1 MEGAMT
7 ENDRALSALADEVNG
22 AHATLDELRVPRT
35 LAGEL
40 LPLPERIA
48 WLNLTRP
55 APASPAATVLAGLAA
70 LVSAATAA
78 GAQPAAGPQ
87 PQGVVI
93 VVDGGVATVA
103 AKPEGVQ
110 VVIADFDH
118 DSDDPLVVTEEPAD
132 GRLDAD
138 PELLALIEGEL
149 ARPAEAGRPATRTA
163 RTRRSA

>member
-1 MEGAMT
+1 MT
-7 ENDRALSALADEVNG
+7 RNDRALSALADEVNG

-48 WLNLTRP
+48 WLDLTRP
-55 APASPAATVLAGLAA
+55 APASPVATVLAGLAA
-70 LVSAATAA
+70 LVQAAAAT
-78 GAQPAAGPQ
+78 GAQPAGGPR
-87 PQGVVI
+87 PPLVVI

-110 VVIADFDH
+110 VVIADSDR

-138 PELLALIEGEL
+138 PELLALIGAALAQPAGPDPQLALPEG
-149 ARPAEAGRPATRTA
+149 GR
-163 RTRRSA
+163 